1 MVNINLVADV
11 QYEQDVEINIV
22 NLHEIASLMDKKHS
36 RNFAEF
42 GRIFTMKHSKEWCTC
57 DRCGAEIKKEY
68 CVEIRLQKWHFKC
81 HIRLVR

>member
-57 DRCGAEIKKEY
+57 DRCGAEIKKGIL
-68 CVEIRLQKWHFKC
+68 CGNSITKMAF
-81 HIRLVR
+81 